1 MGFLTR
7 NFLLSQADSFGA
19 EALRMGSLSDVR
31 SEELLHQLDHLYADT
46 TVLKIWKTARKL
58 LEREVISLAK
68 S

>member
-1 MGFLTR
+1 
-7 NFLLSQADSFGA
+7 
-19 EALRMGSLSDVR
+19 MGSLSDVR